1 LADHRSNPEASSPG
15 DAPPRDERRKA
26 YHRPQILSREPLE
39 SMAATCTGKNAK
51 AVSGIGGCKTGQL
64 KS

>member
-1 LADHRSNPEASSPG
+1 MADPQSKPETTSTGLVS
-15 DAPPRDERRKA
+15 APADRRKT

-39 SMAATCTGKNAK
+39 SMAATCTGKGAK
-51 AVSGIGGCKTGQL
+51 AIGGKGNCGGTI